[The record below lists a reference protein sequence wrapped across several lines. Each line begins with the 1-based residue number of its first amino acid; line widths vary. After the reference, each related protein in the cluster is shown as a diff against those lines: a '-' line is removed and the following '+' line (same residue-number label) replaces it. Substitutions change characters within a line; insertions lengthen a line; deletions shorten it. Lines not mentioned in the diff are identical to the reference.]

1 MCWPGGGE
9 GGSLHAP
16 MYGEGYHA
24 VFDDPQQQGV
34 SGAYLSNRQEVCAVG
49 VVRAVVHEDGAWFV
63 HIDWDA
69 ARTGQLCRN
78 PVSRWEFGHVPVSV
92 CHANDAAAVLSKR
105 HETLMADTLCA
116 TKRPGG

>member
-1 MCWPGGGE
+1 
-9 GGSLHAP
+9 
-16 MYGEGYHA
+16 MYGESYHA

-34 SGAYLSNRQEVCAVG
+34 SGAYLSNRQEVCAGG

-63 HIDWDA
+63 HIDRDA

-78 PVSRWEFGHVPVSV
+78 PVFRWEFGRVPVSV
-92 CHANDAAAVLSKR
+92 CHANDATAVLSRR
-105 HETLMADTLCA
+105 HETLTANTLLG